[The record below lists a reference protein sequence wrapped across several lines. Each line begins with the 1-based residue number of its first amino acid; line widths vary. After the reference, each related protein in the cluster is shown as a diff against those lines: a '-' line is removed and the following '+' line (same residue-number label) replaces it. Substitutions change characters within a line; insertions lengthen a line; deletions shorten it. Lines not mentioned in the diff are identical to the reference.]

1 MCVFYAEPRIS
12 RVAISP
18 GRARAISHILVH
30 SLKAISVEWGCGNAF
45 FYPSCSLS
53 VSVLGKFS
61 KACYYNNILLS
72 NLVLLC
78 KSACCA
84 PLTKY
89 EEQSGRVNVESTL
102 LRPPPPP
109 ARPPRASSRMRASER
124 ACITAGPSIHR
135 ARSAAECDC

>member
-1 MCVFYAEPRIS
+1 M
-12 RVAISP
+12 
-18 GRARAISHILVH
+18 
-30 SLKAISVEWGCGNAF
+30 GCGNAF

-53 VSVLGKFS
+53 VSVLGKS
-61 KACYYNNILLS
+61 SEACYYSNILLS

-102 LRPPPPP
+102 LRPP
-109 ARPPRASSRMRASER
+109 ARRAHLRACVRASER
-124 ACITAGPSIHR
+124 ASVHHGRAFHVPSIVPVP
-135 ARSAAECDC
+135 SATAESLSCANWH